1 VEVQGDEIV
10 VTALG
15 GFYAAYCKRP
25 NQPQLLVRRRTDT
38 EDHELL
44 AAAWRAANTKAREL
58 GWLV

>member
-1 VEVQGDEIV
+1 
-10 VTALG
+10 LG

-25 NQPQLLVRRRTDT
+25 NQPNLLVRRRTDT

-44 AAAWRAANTKAREL
+44 ATAWRAANTKAREL